1 MNAYKNI
8 ITILLLV
15 LVIGCSKD
23 DSSPVDNGP
32 TTKLTGTVTDV
43 LGVSLPN
50 VKIYTDPQTQT
61 VTTDQTGKF
70 EINNINAGFYKIIAE
85 RDGFLIEET
94 NTIVKQNET
103 TQLDITLRILMSISG
118 KITDDSTGEAVSD
131 VAVTIEQYSN
141 TVFTI
146 GDGSYQFENI
156 PAGTNIITLSKTGY
170 IYKKASIN
178 IVPNRSIDYDISISK
193 LEPLDMVFVE
203 GGSFQMGDSFG
214 DGDISEKPV
223 HEVVLSDFYI
233 SKTEITQK
241 EWIEITSNNPAK
253 YWADEQ
259 PVESISW
266 RDAVNYCNSRSL
278 LEGLTPCYTAVGGK
292 TTCDF
297 SANGYRLPTEAEW
310 EYAARGGKANK
321 NFKYSG
327 SADINVVAWYDKNSS
342 NITHP
347 VAQKQPNDLG
357 IYDMCGN
364 VWEYCWDYYDEN
376 YYSQSLQQYPTGPEQ
391 GDERVM
397 RGGAWSDD
405 AYFNRIFFRNHYKEN
420 ARGTNVGLR
429 VVRKGR

>member
-1 MNAYKNI
+1 MNSFKFSFVIFLLI
-8 ITILLLV
+8 IV
-15 LVIGCSKD
+15 AGCSKK
-23 DSSPVDNGP
+23 DSNPIDNGP
-32 TTKLTGTVTDV
+32 TTKLIGSVTDV
-43 LGVSLPN
+43 LGVSLQS
-50 VKIYTDPQTQT
+50 VKIYTEPATQT
-61 VTTDQTGKF
+61 VTTDQSGKF
-70 EINNINAGFYKIIAE
+70 EITNINSGFYTVFAE
-85 RDGFLIEET
+85 QNGFLTENT
-94 NTIVKQNET
+94 NTIVRQNET
-103 TQLDITLRILMSISG
+103 TQLNITLRILMSISG
-118 KITDDSTGEAVSD
+118 KVVDDSTGDAVNG
-131 VAVTIEQYSN
+131 VAVTIQQYSSPVI
-141 TVFTI
+141 TAE
-146 GDGSYQFENI
+146 DGSYQFENI

-178 IVPNRSIDYDISISK
+178 IVPNNPTSYDISISK

-203 GGSFQMGDSFG
+203 GGTFQMGDNFG

-223 HEVVLSDFYI
+223 HNVTVSDFYI

-241 EWIEITSNNPAK
+241 EWIDISSNNPAK

-266 RDAVNYCNSRSL
+266 RDAINYCNSRSL
-278 LEGLTPCYTAVGGK
+278 LEGLTPCYTTDGGK
-292 TTCDF
+292 TSCDF
-297 SANGYRLPTEAEW
+297 TANGYRLPSEAEW
-310 EYAARGGKANK
+310 EYAARGGKTNN

-327 SADINVVAWYDKNSS
+327 SADINAVAWYDKNSS

-376 YYSQSLQQYPTGPEQ
+376 YYAQSPQQNPTGPEL

-405 AYFNRIFFRNHYKEN
+405 AYFNRVFFRNHYKEN
-420 ARGTNVGLR
+420 ARGSNVGLR
-429 VVRKGR
+429 VVRSK

>member
-1 MNAYKNI
+1 MNSLKNYFVFF
-8 ITILLLV
+8 LLTV
-15 LVIGCSKD
+15 VVGCSKN
-23 DSSPVDNGP
+23 DSNPIDNGP
-32 TTKLTGTVTDV
+32 TTKLTGTVTDI
-43 LGVSLPN
+43 LGVSLQN
-50 VKIYTDPQTQT
+50 VKIYTEPSTQT

-70 EINNINAGFYKIIAE
+70 EITGINAGFYTVFAE
-85 RDGFLIEET
+85 QNGFLTENT
-94 NTIVKQNET
+94 NTIVRQNET
-103 TQLDITLRILMSISG
+103 TQLNITLRILMSISG
-118 KITDDSTGEAVSD
+118 KVVDDSTGEAVSG
-131 VAVTIEQYSN
+131 VAVTIQQFSN
-141 TVFTI
+141 SVYTAT
-146 GDGSYQFENI
+146 DGSYRFENI

-178 IVPNRSIDYDISISK
+178 IVPNSSTSYDISITK

-203 GGSFQMGDSFG
+203 GGTFQMGDNFG

-223 HEVVLSDFYI
+223 HEVTISDFYI

-266 RDAVNYCNSRSL
+266 KDAINYCNARSL
-278 LEGLTPCYTAVGGK
+278 LEGLTPCYTTDGGK
-292 TTCDF
+292 TICDF

-310 EYAARGGKANK
+310 EYAARGGIANK

-327 SADINVVAWYDKNSS
+327 STNINDVAWYDKNSS

-347 VAQKQPNDLG
+347 VAQRQPNDLG

-364 VWEYCWDYYDEN
+364 VWEFCWDYFNEN
-376 YYSQSLQQYPTGPEQ
+376 YYSQSPRQDPAGPEL
-391 GDERVM
+391 GDERIM

-420 ARGTNVGLR
+420 ARGSNVGLR
-429 VVRKGR
+429 VVRRK